1 MPDRI
6 EVRLISFETRC
17 QLVYAY
23 ISDKV
28 GPKSFLR
35 KSPDLQ
41 KLINEA
47 VHLLSALG
55 LPLKGGTG
63 RRLERTAL
71 AFLALLD
78 LSASGQ
84 WMAAKDLKT
93 PRKLLTREIIR
104 YWREHFGEEVADSS
118 YDDIRR
124 KDLLH
129 LSMAG
134 IVATDDPTKDQND
147 GTRRYGLNPEFSEI
161 VRTFGST
168 GWDNAVQEFV
178 AKHGTLSQRLNRP
191 RDLPTTKL
199 VLPSGQELLFL
210 GGPHNQL
217 QKAIIERFLPR
228 FGNGAEVLY
237 VGDTAN
243 KYAFINRERLVGLR
257 FFDIEE
263 SKLPDVLAYSESK
276 NWIFLIEAVY
286 SSGPISSER
295 RLVLAQLLAECVAQ
309 PVYVTAFLDKATF
322 RKFSRDIAWETEVWI
337 ASDND
342 HLIHFDGEKFLEPY
356 QDSVV

>member
-1 MPDRI
+1 
-6 EVRLISFETRC
+6 VA
-17 QLVYAY
+17 YAY

-28 GPKSFLR
+28 GPKSFLS

-55 LPLKGGTG
+55 LPIEGGTG

-71 AFLALLD
+71 AFLAVLD
-78 LSASGQ
+78 LSTSGQ
-84 WMAAKDLKT
+84 WKAAKDLKT
-93 PRKLLTREIIR
+93 PI
-104 YWREHFGEEVADSS
+104 
-118 YDDIRR
+118 
-124 KDLLH
+124 LH
-129 LSMAG
+129 LCMAG

-161 VRTFGST
+161 VRTLGST
-168 GWDNAVQEFV
+168 GWDNAVREFV
-178 AKHGTLSQRLNRP
+178 AKHGTLDERLNRP
-191 RDLPTTKL
+191 RDLPTTKV

-217 QKAIIERFLPR
+217 QKAIIEQFLPR

-243 KYAFINRERLVGLR
+243 KYAFIKRERLAELK

-295 RLVLAQLLAECVAQ
+295 RLVLAQLLAQCTAL

-322 RKFSRDIAWETEVWI
+322 RKFSPDIAWETEVWI
-337 ASDND
+337 ASDNE
-342 HLIHFDGEKFLEPY
+342 HLIHFDGEKFLGPY
-356 QDSVV
+356 QNPAR

>member
-1 MPDRI
+1 
-6 EVRLISFETRC
+6 
-17 QLVYAY
+17 
-23 ISDKV
+23 
-28 GPKSFLR
+28 
-35 KSPDLQ
+35 LQ

-55 LPLKGGTG
+55 LPIEGGTG

-84 WMAAKDLKT
+84 WAAAKDLKT

-104 YWREHFGEEVADSS
+104 YWREHFGEDVSDSS

-124 KDLLH
+124 RDLLH
-129 LSMAG
+129 LYLAG

-147 GTRRYGLNPEFSEI
+147 GTRRYGLSPDYSEI
-161 VRTFGST
+161 VRTFGSRDWE
-168 GWDNAVQEFV
+168 GAVQEFV
-178 AKHGTLSQRLNRP
+178 AKHGTLSERLDRP

-199 VLPSGQELLFL
+199 VLPSGQELSFL

-217 QKAIIERFLPR
+217 QKAIIEKFLPR

-237 VGDTAN
+237 VGDTAH
-243 KYAFINRERLVGLR
+243 KYAFINRERLVELK
-257 FFDIEE
+257 FFDIEQ
-263 SKLPDVLAYSESK
+263 SKLPDVLAYSRSK

-286 SSGPISSER
+286 SSGPISPER
-295 RLVLAQLLAECVAQ
+295 RLVLAQLLAECVAL
-309 PVYVTAFLDKATF
+309 PVYVTAFLNRVTF
-322 RKFSRDIAWETEVWI
+322 RKFSPNIAWETEVWI
-337 ASDND
+337 ASDGD

-356 QDSVV
+356 QDSGRENPTSETVAVCKKASLVKPLGENGVDDG